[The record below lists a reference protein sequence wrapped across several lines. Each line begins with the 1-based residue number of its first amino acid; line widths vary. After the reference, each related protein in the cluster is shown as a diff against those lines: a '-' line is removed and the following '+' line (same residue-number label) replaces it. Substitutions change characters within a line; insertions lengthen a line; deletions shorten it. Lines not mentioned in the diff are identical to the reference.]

1 MSNII
6 NKEGVFY
13 DLPFSEYKQHPGVNA
28 SFIKKFAVSPL
39 YAKTDSFKSSPAT
52 DLGNYVHALLI
63 DRSSLEN
70 YACLPTTGE
79 GSKTARAK
87 WRSEHPEGIL
97 LSPDQM
103 DTGNVTAEAL
113 KNNPMFKE
121 FMSME
126 TVATEVSFFYKHPK
140 FGFWMKA
147 RIDILAIDKNGDIHI
162 GDVKTY
168 GKPLTKKTLFWDIRD
183 RGYDIQ
189 MAAYYRAIQNLMKKS
204 PVSHTFFFVETE
216 TDAHDQAAVSIDDG
230 WLAHAEHRLDEY
242 YRIYNE
248 CQSEDVWPGFN
259 FGKPL
264 TLSLGDTV

>member
-1 MSNII
+1 MSHID
-6 NKEGVFY
+6 KEGIVY

-28 SFIKKFAVSPL
+28 SFLKKFAVSPL
-39 YAKTDSFKSSPAT
+39 YAKTDTFKSSAAT

-63 DRSSLEN
+63 EPGSLEN
-70 YACLPTTGE
+70 FACLPTTGE

-87 WRSEHPEGIL
+87 WRSEHPDGVL

-103 DTGNVTAEAL
+103 ETGKATADAL
-113 KNNPMFKE
+113 KNNPLFAK
-121 FMSME
+121 FMQMK
-126 TVATEVSFFYKHPK
+126 TVATEVSFFFKHTK
-140 FGFWMKA
+140 YGFWMKA
-147 RIDILAIDKNGDIHI
+147 RIDILAIDDEGNVHI

-189 MAAYYRAIQNLMKKS
+189 MALYYRAIQVLLKRS

-242 YRIYNE
+242 LRIYND
-248 CQSEDVWPGFN
+248 CQETDVYPGFN

-264 TLSLGDTV
+264 TLTLGDTV